1 MKGGRGF
8 ADAGSASGAECF
20 SGKGRLFLWSG
31 ETVLFEN
38 ALREAAVA
46 VNIHGYELFFPAAL
60 TGEDDPA
67 AAELG
72 LSVHHVNRSPV
83 TAPAPENIV
92 YGIDEP
98 AH

>member
-1 MKGGRGF
+1 M
-8 ADAGSASGAECF
+8 A
-20 SGKGRLFLWSG
+20 G

-60 TGEDDPA
+60 TREDDPA

-98 AH
+98 AHLDP